1 MYRRKILNW
10 LLSRDELERPPRD
23 ANYKFQLSVRVTA
36 KCRFNAAERLRRHGR
51 FAFFT
56 TTLLSLGLIF
66 IPLIQNTN
74 VALAFPPAVLNM
86 MSTFLAVAVL
96 VYSVVI
102 GTAQY
107 EARADK
113 LSQCGDNL
121 KELNRELELLRAQTS
136 DPETRLKQLQT
147 EYACLLSDTENH
159 RRIDYLAATLE
170 MKRDY
175 PITGLIR
182 LYRQSQLLLQSFLP
196 YLLPILLLALE
207 AVFISDMLKITQIL
221 PALLRQ

>member
-1 MYRRKILNW
+1 M
-10 LLSRDELERPPRD
+10 
-23 ANYKFQLSVRVTA
+23 
-36 KCRFNAAERLRRHGR
+36 
-51 FAFFT
+51 
-56 TTLLSLGLIF
+56 
-66 IPLIQNTN
+66 
-74 VALAFPPAVLNM
+74 ALAFPPAVLNM

-96 VYSVVI
+96 IYSVVI

-147 EYACLLSDTENH
+147 EYARLLSDTENH
-159 RRIDYLAATLE
+159 RRIDYLAAMLE

-207 AVFISDMLKITQIL
+207 AIFISDMLKITQIL